1 LIREFGPLGVGVM
14 RVVAEYRSQA
24 EECRKLG
31 ERVANSHDQQIL
43 EMIARAWE
51 KFADLRQRDIDPLTS
66 TPEACAA

>member
-1 LIREFGPLGVGVM
+1 
-14 RVVAEYRSQA
+14 VAEYRSQA

>member
-1 LIREFGPLGVGVM
+1 MIREFGPLGVGVM

-51 KFADLRQRDIDPLTS
+51 KFADLRQRDIDP
-66 TPEACAA
+66 PDIDA